1 MISLMKKIKIFM
13 FCVILAFS
21 AVFTLSLFFTGVK
34 NANAVIV
41 DQIIVVVNK
50 TPITLYDFAKFDAV
64 AFKNYENMQSD
75 ASRGIFTQSDV
86 AIMSRTKDIINILV
100 GKVLIKQEEK
110 KAGIHIASEQLNTY
124 VKSVA
129 ASNNFTEKQFFIFLK
144 KKGIDKDAYINQVRD
159 HFLELE
165 LLRKIYG
172 NKIVISNKQMLD
184 YYQKNIEEFRGEPM
198 VNLKLIFLSVPPNAG
213 KKLRAS
219 IYGKISK
226 IRSMV
231 VVGNK
236 SFSELAKKYSED
248 PSEKSGGSIGYVYK
262 DKLSPD
268 FSKVAF
274 KLHVGEV
281 SSVIK
286 TPFGYAILK
295 SVGEKSGSFKTF
307 KQVKAKIFSILE
319 KHKTGE
325 YLAKLL
331 KKVRKNSYVKMLIAA

>member
-1 MISLMKKIKIFM
+1 MKKIKIFM
-13 FCVILAFS
+13 FCVILAF
-21 AVFTLSLFFTGVK
+21 FTLSIFFTGVK
-34 NANAVIV
+34 DANAVIV
-41 DQIIVVVNK
+41 DKIIVVVNK
-50 TPITLYDFAKFDAV
+50 TPITLYDFAKFDV
-64 AFKNYENMQSD
+64 IAFKNYENMQND

-86 AIMSRTKDIINILV
+86 AIMSRTKDVINVLV

-110 KAGIHIASEQLNTY
+110 KAGIHIAPEQLNTY
-124 VKSVA
+124 IKSVA

-144 KKGIDKDAYINQVRD
+144 KKGINKDAYIKQVRN

-198 VNLKLIFLSVPPNAG
+198 VNLKLIFLSVPPDAG

-226 IRSMV
+226 IRSMA

-248 PSEKSGGSIGYVYK
+248 PSEKNGGSIGYVYK

-268 FSKVAF
+268 FSKAAF

-281 SSVIK
+281 SGVIK

-295 SVGEKSGSFKTF
+295 SVGKKSGSFKTF

-319 KHKTGE
+319 KYKTNE